1 MPKKKTETV
10 AAYYFRQTVT
20 YAPLA
25 DKEYA
30 AGTVEA
36 LSDWDAGAVVR
47 ALQAGLIE
55 EARGEV
61 ASPPAEL
68 EETAGE
74 EDNK

>member
-1 MPKKKTETV
+1 
-10 AAYYFRQTVT
+10 VT

-25 DKEYA
+25 DKEYP

-36 LSDWDAGAVVR
+36 LSDWDAGAVAR

-68 EETAGE
+68 EEPAGE
-74 EDNK
+74 EDET

>member
-1 MPKKKTETV
+1 MPKKKTEIAT
-10 AAYYFRQTVT
+10 AYYFRQTVT

-25 DKEYA
+25 DREYP
-30 AGTVEA
+30 AGTVETLA
-36 LSDWDAGAVVR
+36 DWDAGAVAR

-61 ASPPAEL
+61 ASPPAEP

>member
-10 AAYYFRQTVT
+10 ATYRFSQTVT

-30 AGTVEA
+30 AGTVAA

>member
-10 AAYYFRQTVT
+10 ATYRFSQTVT

-30 AGTVEA
+30 AGTVAA
-36 LSDWDAGAVVR
+36 LSDWDAGAVAR

-55 EARGEV
+55 EAQGDV
-61 ASPPAEL
+61 ANPSIVP

-74 EDNK
+74 EDEK

>member
-10 AAYYFRQTVT
+10 ATYRFSQTVT

-30 AGTVEA
+30 AGTVAA
-36 LSDWDAGAVVR
+36 LSDWDAGAVAR

-74 EDNK
+74 EE

>member
-10 AAYYFRQTVT
+10 ATYRFSQTVT

-25 DKEYA
+25 DREYP
-30 AGTVEA
+30 AGTVAA
-36 LSDWDAGAVVR
+36 LSDWDAGAVAR

-74 EDNK
+74 EE